1 MACIGF
7 GCQCRK
13 LVAHPADGRKQR
25 VLMRKQSASRL
36 GLRTMIR
43 QIGEG
48 SKLIAFEAGNQMTW
62 VAETLRKLN
71 GVQLRGVGRVP

>member
-1 MACIGF
+1 
-7 GCQCRK
+7 
-13 LVAHPADGRKQR
+13 
-25 VLMRKQSASRL
+25 
-36 GLRTMIR
+36 MIR